1 MTRMVS
7 GLKLNATIRVSK
19 IPNSR
24 APDPVGTLQG
34 TDIFRVIFRG
44 FVSSAG
50 ASQASGKV
58 QLDALQIKFG
68 QGNEKEVGR
77 VAVIRRLSLFPSRLF
92 PPACGHRW
100 AKLGVFLNKSQALY
114 AKVKSH

>member
-24 APDPVGTLQG
+24 APDPASGMLQG

-44 FVSSAG
+44 FVSSART
-50 ASQASGKV
+50 SQASGKV
-58 QLDALQIKFG
+58 QLDALQIKFA

-77 VAVIRRLSLFPSRLF
+77 GRVARDTR
-92 PPACGHRW
+92 
-100 AKLGVFLNKSQALY
+100 
-114 AKVKSH
+114 